1 MHNLLMAEAAGF
13 TYEIKQSDAEI
24 PPLLLLHGSGGSEA
38 DLTDFAEAIAPKA
51 TCIALR
57 GGVPWENGFAFFRR
71 NADRTLDRDD
81 LAARTTDL
89 CRFIGYAVKHH
100 NLNRRPILVGY
111 SNGAII
117 AAAAVCIGTE
127 LTSGAILLR
136 PLSPAPEQEF
146 PQLKDYPV
154 LILGGRYDS
163 RRHPNDAPLIAGQ
176 FRRAGAS
183 VTCHLLPTGH
193 GWHESGLDMAL
204 AKSWLERGLF
214 ANGRLSER
222 SQIS

>member
-13 TYEIKQSDAEI
+13 TYQIKQSDAEI

-38 DLTDFAEAIAPKA
+38 DLADFAEAIAPMA

-57 GGVPWENGFAFFRR
+57 GGIPWENGFAFFRR
-71 NADRTLDRDD
+71 NADRTLDRND

-89 CRFIGYAVKHH
+89 CKFIGYAVKHH

-117 AAAAVCIGTE
+117 AAAAVCIGAE

-146 PQLKDYPV
+146 PPLNDYPV

>member
-13 TYEIKQSDAEI
+13 TYQIKQSDAEI
-24 PPLLLLHGSGGSEA
+24 PPLILLHGSGGSEA

-51 TCIALR
+51 TRIALR

-81 LAARTTDL
+81 LAARTTEL
-89 CRFIGYAVKHH
+89 CRFISYAVKHH

-117 AAAAVCIGTE
+117 AAAAVCIGAE

-176 FRRAGAS
+176 FRRAGAR

-193 GWHESGLDMAL
+193 GWQEGGLDMAL
-204 AKSWLERGLF
+204 AKSWLESGLF
-214 ANGRLSER
+214 ANGHLSER
-222 SQIS
+222 SRIS